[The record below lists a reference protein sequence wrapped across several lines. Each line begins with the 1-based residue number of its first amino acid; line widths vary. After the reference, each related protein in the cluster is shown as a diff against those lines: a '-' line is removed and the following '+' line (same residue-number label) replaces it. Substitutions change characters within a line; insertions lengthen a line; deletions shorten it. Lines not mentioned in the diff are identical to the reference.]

1 MCFKFP
7 ISFRFRRFNAYTL
20 IFRLSHCYRTN
31 GQDVDD
37 DRPRPRLLQSVSD
50 GSEFDLMSP
59 GENGD
64 DSISSI
70 PFQVLSVWF

>member
-7 ISFRFRRFNAYTL
+7 ITVRFRCFNAYTV
-20 IFRLSHCYRTN
+20 IFGLSHCYRTIE
-31 GQDVDD
+31 QDVDD
-37 DRPRPRLLQSVSD
+37 DRPRARLLQSASD
-50 GSEFDLMSP
+50 VTEFDLMSS

-70 PFQVLSVWF
+70 PFQVLSVSF